1 MLSEWICKWD
11 QVLILRAWILFF
23 INIASTTLSFS
34 MHLLMRWLIWKRDL
48 NLDLNQLL
56 YNPKLTVSLFNSF
69 LCKIY
74 EENFLAIIFIIV
86 WINNWFKNI
95 KRVNYLSIKV
105 GFWKF
110 LARSPSLWFKIP
122 NYFLSRHI
130 MKLIFRFLSLSTN
143 PRLS

>member
-56 YNPKLTVSLFNSF
+56 YNPKLNVSLFNSF

-105 GFWKF
+105 EIFQPNCLMLSF
-110 LARSPSLWFKIP
+110 LANEITGEMVSENSWHEAHLCDLKWF
-122 NYFLSRHI
+122 
-130 MKLIFRFLSLSTN
+130 
-143 PRLS
+143 

>member
-34 MHLLMRWLIWKRDL
+34 MHLLMRWLICKRDL
-48 NLDLNQLL
+48 NLDLNQLV

-74 EENFLAIIFIIV
+74 DENFLAIIFIIV

-105 GFWKF
+105 ENFQPNCLMFSF
-110 LARSPSLWFKIP
+110 LANEITGEMVSENSWHEAHLCDLKWF
-122 NYFLSRHI
+122 
-130 MKLIFRFLSLSTN
+130 
-143 PRLS
+143 